1 MKKLISIIFCLL
13 LLVQPGFSQQEKDND
28 NNYTGSIKKPTTS
41 PDDAFGILDKGEL
54 INCVGNQ
61 GMISDSYY
69 QNLIYNFRWPKSLG
83 VANMRGVN
91 ATDDVSL
98 LFACKGD
105 VLDAYTRYRNED
117 FQAPPGALGH
127 YHADDQPSYL
137 LAPDGAPRLA
147 HSDIPITWPEGY
159 FDSLNV
165 WHDAPTGPYES
176 LKEDEKK
183 IVDSRAAYYDADKN
197 VWRFWPGRFRIDVN
211 PDSPNFGKQ
220 VPGEF
225 AADREVFAIFDD
237 HHAQPPSYPLG
248 ISIKMQAYSY
258 GRRYAENI
266 QFYDFLITNTSN
278 KTLDSCW
285 FGYYVDF
292 QFGDSG
298 DETWGSYNSGLY
310 PNGNDNVFYQFDY
323 NGPNP
328 GNIENGVIGMVVLGM
343 PHKLG
348 VTDSHFFRDLSGS
361 ITPGVDN
368 QMWPIIISNP
378 NDPHVNN
385 PANYFHGNNVKFDDY
400 SLTQEGNTPG
410 PNNWTNY
417 VTSGPFTMK
426 PHETVRATVA
436 FVANKNLFKFKK
448 DVATAQELYLNE
460 FNGPAA
466 PPSPHLYAVA
476 GNHKV
481 TLYWDDI
488 AEKFVDPVSKQ
499 RDFEGYK
506 IYRSE
511 DEGATWGKKIFDA
524 QGNLVGY
531 VPLAQFDKDD
541 LIQGVD
547 PNNNYNY
554 LGSNTGIVHYF
565 VDTTALNGVHYSYTV
580 TAYDSGSV
588 TKNLESLES
597 ARGTTGADINLVDVT
612 PRSNPIGYHPAEDSL
627 YHAAGIGN
635 GKVNVFIAD
644 PNALTGDDYII
655 SFNKSPADSFIFS
668 NMRTGEKLTRSI
680 LGADEML
687 VTDGIKIRID
697 GDSKTGSIKSVLD
710 EFGNN
715 VLESKHPNQLNNW
728 YVHLNNPNAL
738 SDTISRSSKYEF
750 RFTPEGSFAGG
761 LTGHLKPILKKYKVP
776 YEVWNVSRPDNP
788 FQVNTILVDKN
799 NNNELDAGE
808 EIRVVNTPYEI
819 KGDTVGIFNILK
831 WYFNVVID
839 TIGTGSLPA
848 AGEKF
853 TLFPYSQLNTKD
865 TFYVYVRKPFVKEDA
880 TTLQKGL
887 NDVRVVPNPFVVH
900 ARWEQLQ
907 NNRRLRFMFLPE
919 RCTISIYTILGE
931 LVKKIEHNNGTGDE
945 DWNLTNQSGV
955 EVAFGVYLYV
965 IQTPS
970 GEKKIGKFAIIK

>member
-1 MKKLISIIFCLL
+1 MKKIILISLFIFLAGTL
-13 LLVQPGFSQQEKDND
+13 FAQKESDGD
-28 NNYTGSIKKPTTS
+28 NNYSKKLKKTTTS
-41 PDDAFGILDKGEL
+41 IDDAFGILDKGEL
-54 INCVGNQ
+54 INAIGNQ

-147 HSDIPITWPEGY
+147 HSDIPITWPKGY

-165 WHDAPTGPYES
+165 WHAAPTGPYES
-176 LKEDEKK
+176 LTPEEKK
-183 IVDSRAAYYDADKN
+183 IVDSKAAYYDADKN
-197 VWRFWPGRFRIDVN
+197 VWRFWPGRFRIDVD
-211 PDSPNFGKQ
+211 PKSPNYGKQ
-220 VPGEF
+220 IPGEF

-237 HHAQPPSYPLG
+237 HHAQLPSTPLG
-248 ISIKMQAYSY
+248 ISIKMHAYSY

-266 QFYDFLITNTSN
+266 QFYDFLITNTSD

-298 DETWGSYNSGLY
+298 DETWGSYNSGLF

-328 GNIENGVIGMVVLGM
+328 GNIENGVIGMAVLRM
-343 PHKLG
+343 PHNLD

-378 NDPHVNN
+378 NDPHINN
-385 PANYFHGNNVKFDDY
+385 PANYFHGPNIKFDDY
-400 SLTQEGNTPG
+400 SLTEEGNTPG

-436 FVANKNLFKFKK
+436 FAANKNLFKFKK
-448 DVATAQELYLNE
+448 DIATAQELFLNE
-460 FNGPAA
+460 FNGPTA
-466 PPSPHLYAVA
+466 PPSPHLFAVA

-488 AEKFVDPVSKQ
+488 SEHAIDPVSKQ
-499 RDFEGYK
+499 KDFEGYK

-541 LIQGVD
+541 FIQGVD

-565 VDTTALNGVHYSYTV
+565 VDSTALNGVHYSYTI

-597 ARGTTGADINLVDVT
+597 SKGTTGADKNLVDVT
-612 PRSNPIGYHPAEDSL
+612 PRSNPIGYIPASDSVN
-627 YHAAGIGN
+627 HFAGIGN
-635 GKVNVFIAD
+635 ANVSVFIAD
-644 PNALTGDDYII
+644 PTALTDDSYLI

-668 NMRTGEKLTRSI
+668 NLKTGERLTSAKLGT
-680 LGADEML
+680 DEML
-687 VTDGIKIRID
+687 VTNGIKIRID
-697 GDSKTGSIKSVLD
+697 GDNKTGGIKEITDELGNSVN
-710 EFGNN
+710 G
-715 VLESKHPNQLNNW
+715 VKHPNEVNHWYVKLNNSNT
-728 YVHLNNPNAL
+728 LA
-738 SDTISRSSKYEF
+738 DTVSRSSKYEF
-750 RFTPEGSFAGG
+750 RFTPTGSYAAT
-761 LTGHLKPILKKYKVP
+761 LTGHLKPMLKKFKVP
-776 YEVWNVSRPDNP
+776 YEIWNVSRKDNP
-788 FQVNTILVDKN
+788 FQVNSILIDKN
-799 NNNELDAGE
+799 NNEKLDIGE
-808 EIRVVNTPYEI
+808 EIRVVNVPYEE
-819 KGDTVGIFNILK
+819 KGDTTGTFNILK

-839 TIGTGSLPA
+839 TVNNGKLPTD
-848 AGEKF
+848 GESF
-853 TLFPYSQLNTKD
+853 TLVPYSQLSKKD
-865 TFYVYVRKPFVKEDA
+865 SFYVYVQKPFVNNNKNVTQNQLD
-880 TTLQKGL
+880 KI
-887 NDVRVVPNPFVVH
+887 RVVPNPFIVH
-900 ARWEQLQ
+900 AKWEQLQ
-907 NNRRLRFMFLPE
+907 NNRRLRFMFLPSK
-919 RCTISIYTILGE
+919 CTISIYTVMGE

-945 DWNLTNQSGV
+945 DWNLTNSSSV

-965 IQTPS
+965 IETPN
-970 GEKKIGKFAIIK
+970 GLKKIGKFAIIK